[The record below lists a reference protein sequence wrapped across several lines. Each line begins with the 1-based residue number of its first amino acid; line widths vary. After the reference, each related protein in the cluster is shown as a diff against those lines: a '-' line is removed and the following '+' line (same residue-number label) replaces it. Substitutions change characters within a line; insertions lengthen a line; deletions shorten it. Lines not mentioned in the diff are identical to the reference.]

1 VEPDRAI
8 SRLNRAFLAG
18 HSGATEKTPFA
29 ARECSMLMF
38 RERCNYAAMPSRRS
52 EGVYVE
58 CGPISD
64 LMKPDLEATVRLASK
79 INRKGDSMKGQ
90 IPAFVFAV
98 CIASLVPTVV
108 PTAQAKAPI
117 RECSA
122 SPGKTQGHW
131 SWRLIDG
138 RKCWYAGKAVIAK
151 ASLRW
156 PAAAQ
161 ARAAQAKAAEAR
173 TVDAKTVD
181 VKAGNLTAA
190 DVKAAQARPAPTTV
204 GVATEKRGN
213 PMDAQARMLD
223 DDSFESRWRARV
235 STE

>member
-1 VEPDRAI
+1 
-8 SRLNRAFLAG
+8 
-18 HSGATEKTPFA
+18 
-29 ARECSMLMF
+29 
-38 RERCNYAAMPSRRS
+38 
-52 EGVYVE
+52 
-58 CGPISD
+58 
-64 LMKPDLEATVRLASK
+64 
-79 INRKGDSMKGQ
+79 MKGQ
-90 IPAFVFAV
+90 IPAFLVAV
-98 CIASLVPTVV
+98 CVASLVPTVV
-108 PTAQAKAPI
+108 PTAQAKATI

-138 RKCWYAGKAVIAK
+138 RKCWYAGKTVIAK

-161 ARAAQAKAAEAR
+161 AKAAQAKA
-173 TVDAKTVD
+173 VDAK
-181 VKAGNLTAA
+181 AGTLTSA
-190 DVKAAQARPAPTTV
+190 DVKAAQARPAPATV
-204 GVATEKRGN
+204 GVVNEKRGN

>member
-1 VEPDRAI
+1 
-8 SRLNRAFLAG
+8 
-18 HSGATEKTPFA
+18 
-29 ARECSMLMF
+29 
-38 RERCNYAAMPSRRS
+38 
-52 EGVYVE
+52 
-58 CGPISD
+58 
-64 LMKPDLEATVRLASK
+64 
-79 INRKGDSMKGQ
+79 MKGQ
-90 IPAFVFAV
+90 IPAFLFAV
-98 CIASLVPTVV
+98 CVASLVPTVV
-108 PTAQAKAPI
+108 PTAQANAPI
-117 RECSA
+117 KECSA

-156 PAAAQ
+156 PAAASAQ
-161 ARAAQAKAAEAR
+161 AKAAQAKAVEAKTSEAKNSDVKAFDAR
-173 TVDAKTVD
+173 AVDA
-181 VKAGNLTAA
+181 KAGNLTPA
-190 DVKAAQARPAPTTV
+190 DVKAAQPRPAPTTV

>member
-1 VEPDRAI
+1 
-8 SRLNRAFLAG
+8 
-18 HSGATEKTPFA
+18 
-29 ARECSMLMF
+29 
-38 RERCNYAAMPSRRS
+38 
-52 EGVYVE
+52 
-58 CGPISD
+58 
-64 LMKPDLEATVRLASK
+64 
-79 INRKGDSMKGQ
+79 MKGQ

-156 PAAAQ
+156 PAVTP
-161 ARAAQAKAAEAR
+161 AQAKAAQVKAAEAKA
-173 TVDAKTVD
+173 VDVD
-181 VKAGNLTAA
+181 VKAGNLTPA
-190 DVKAAQARPAPTTV
+190 DVKAAQARPAPT
-204 GVATEKRGN
+204 GRMSDKRGN

-223 DDSFESRWRARV
+223 DETFESRWRARV
-235 STE
+235 STD